1 MKADGTSVVVTLA
14 KVIDMY
20 STANNVAS
28 NWHTPASDVRR
39 RSAERPPLTVHT
51 VGKEIKRLRKLRE
64 LTLEQLASDSGVSAG
79 LLSQVE
85 RGQGNPSFNTL
96 VQVAHALGIP
106 VARLVAGE
114 QMSSP
119 VVRREERRQLS
130 LGDGKLVLAE
140 MLTPRLDSA
149 LEAIRI
155 VTEPGYSSKD
165 TPFVHDG
172 EEFGIVL
179 EGTHA
184 VNVGGTHYVLRAGDS
199 ISYSSTIPHWYEN
212 PGEVNSVSL
221 WVVTPPSF

>member
-1 MKADGTSVVVTLA
+1 M
-14 KVIDMY
+14 KVIHSH
-20 STANNVAS
+20 STSHNDTS
-28 NWHTPASDVRR
+28 TWHTPAVETRLGRAD
-39 RSAERPPLTVHT
+39 RPPLTVET
-51 VGKEIKRLRKLRE
+51 VGREIKRLRKLRE
-64 LTLEQLASDSGVSAG
+64 WTLEQLASASGVSAG

-96 VQVAHALGIP
+96 VQVSHALGIP

-119 VVRREERRQLS
+119 VVRHEERRRLN
-130 LGDGKLVLAE
+130 LGDKELVLAE

-155 VTEPGYSSKD
+155 VTEPGYSTKD
-165 TPFVHDG
+165 TPFVHEG

-184 VNVGGTHYVLRAGDS
+184 VNVGGAHYVLRAGDS

-212 PGEVNSVSL
+212 PGEVTSVSL

>member
-1 MKADGTSVVVTLA
+1 
-14 KVIDMY
+14 MY
-20 STANNVAS
+20 STAHNVAS
-28 NWHTPASDVRR
+28 NWHAPASDVRR
-39 RSAERPPLTVHT
+39 HSAERPPLTVHT
-51 VGKEIKRLRKLRE
+51 VGREIKRLRKLRE

-119 VVRREERRQLS
+119 VVRREERRRLS
-130 LGDGKLVLAE
+130 FGDGKLVLAE

-212 PGEVNSVSL
+212 PGEVTSVSL

>member
-1 MKADGTSVVVTLA
+1 
-14 KVIDMY
+14 MY
-20 STANNVAS
+20 SNAHNGDTLHWHNPATAAVAPGS
-28 NWHTPASDVRR
+28 
-39 RSAERPPLTVHT
+39 ERPPLTVQA
-51 VGKEIKRLRKLRE
+51 VGNEIKRLRKLRGR
-64 LTLEQLASDSGVSAG
+64 TLEQLASQAGVSAG

-106 VARLVAGE
+106 VARLMAGE
-114 QMSSP
+114 QLSSP
-119 VVRREERRQLS
+119 VVRRSERRRLN
-130 LGDGKLVLAE
+130 LGGNDSLVLAE
-140 MLTPRLDSA
+140 LLTARLDSA

-155 VTEPGYSSKD
+155 VAEPGYSSED

-184 VNVGGTHYVLRAGDS
+184 VNVGGVHYVLHAGDS
-199 ISYSSTIPHWYEN
+199 ISYNSTIPHWYEN
-212 PGEVNSVSL
+212 PGDVTSVSL

>member
-1 MKADGTSVVVTLA
+1 MHP
-14 KVIDMY
+14 
-20 STANNVAS
+20 TAHHSALD
-28 NWHTPASDVRR
+28 WHSHAPTARHR
-39 RSAERPPLTVHT
+39 RSDRPPLTVHT

-64 LTLEQLASDSGVSAG
+64 LTLEQLASASGVSAG

-114 QMSSP
+114 QLSSP
-119 VVRREERRQLS
+119 VVRRDERRQLS

-155 VTEPGYSSKD
+155 VTEPGYSSQD

-184 VNVGGTHYVLRAGDS
+184 VNVGGVHYVLQAGDS

-212 PGEVNSVSL
+212 PGDVTSVSL

>member
-1 MKADGTSVVVTLA
+1 MHPTAHDSDTLHWH
-14 KVIDMY
+14 
-20 STANNVAS
+20 AS
-28 NWHTPASDVRR
+28 GAAAPGAGS
-39 RSAERPPLTVHT
+39 ERPPLTVQA
-51 VGKEIKRLRKLRE
+51 VGTEIKRLRKLRGR
-64 LTLEQLASDSGVSAG
+64 TLEQLASGARVSAG

-106 VARLVAGE
+106 VARLMAGE
-114 QMSSP
+114 QISSP
-119 VVRREERRQLS
+119 VVRRSERRRLN
-130 LGDGKLVLAE
+130 LGGNDDLVLAE
-140 MLTPRLDSA
+140 LLTARLDSA

-155 VTEPGYSSKD
+155 VTEPGYSTED

-184 VNVGGTHYVLRAGDS
+184 VNVGGAHYVLEAGDS

-212 PGEVNSVSL
+212 PGDVTSVSL

>member
-1 MKADGTSVVVTLA
+1 M
-14 KVIDMY
+14 KVIHSH
-20 STANNVAS
+20 STSHNDTS
-28 NWHTPASDVRR
+28 TWHTPAVEVGL
-39 RSAERPPLTVHT
+39 RSADRPPLTVQT
-51 VGKEIKRLRKLRE
+51 VGREIKRLRKLRE
-64 LTLEQLASDSGVSAG
+64 WTLEQLASASGVSAG

-119 VVRREERRQLS
+119 VVRRGERRRLN
-130 LGDGKLVLAE
+130 LGDKELVLAE

-155 VTEPGYSSKD
+155 VTEPGYSTRD
-165 TPFVHDG
+165 TPFVHEG

-184 VNVGGTHYVLRAGDS
+184 VNVGGTYYVLQAGDS

-212 PGEVNSVSL
+212 PGEVTSVSL

>member
-1 MKADGTSVVVTLA
+1 MVSKLM
-14 KVIDMY
+14 KVIHSH
-20 STANNVAS
+20 STSHNDTS
-28 NWHTPASDVRR
+28 TWHTPAVEARLGRVD
-39 RSAERPPLTVHT
+39 RPPLTVET
-51 VGKEIKRLRKLRE
+51 VGREIKRLRKLRE
-64 LTLEQLASDSGVSAG
+64 WTLEQLASASGVSAG

-96 VQVAHALGIP
+96 VQVSHALGIP

-119 VVRREERRQLS
+119 VVRREERRRLN
-130 LGDGKLVLAE
+130 LGDKELVLAE

-155 VTEPGYSSKD
+155 VTEPGYSTKD
-165 TPFVHDG
+165 TPFVHEG

-184 VNVGGTHYVLRAGDS
+184 VNVGGAHYVLRAGDS

-212 PGEVNSVSL
+212 PGEVTSVSL

>member
-1 MKADGTSVVVTLA
+1 MHP
-14 KVIDMY
+14 
-20 STANNVAS
+20 TAHDSDALQ
-28 NWHTPASDVRR
+28 WHAPASAAPAAG
-39 RSAERPPLTVHT
+39 SERPPLTVQA
-51 VGKEIKRLRKLRE
+51 VGKEIKRLRKLRGR
-64 LTLEQLASDSGVSAG
+64 TLEQLASGAGVSAG

-106 VARLVAGE
+106 VARLMAGE
-114 QMSSP
+114 QLSSP
-119 VVRREERRQLS
+119 VVRREDRRRLN
-130 LGDGKLVLAE
+130 LGGTDHLVLME
-140 MLTPRLDSA
+140 LLTSRLDSA

-155 VTEPGYSSKD
+155 VAEPGYSSED

-184 VNVGGTHYVLRAGDS
+184 VNVGGAHYVLQAGDS

-212 PGEVNSVSL
+212 PGDVTSVSL

>member
-1 MKADGTSVVVTLA
+1 MA
-14 KVIDMY
+14 KVIHLH
-20 STANNVAS
+20 STARYDPS
-28 NWHTPASDVRR
+28 KWHSPTDDATLRAPD
-39 RSAERPPLTVHT
+39 RPPLTVQA
-51 VGKEIKRLRKLRE
+51 VGNEIKRLRKLRGW
-64 LTLEQLASDSGVSAG
+64 TLDQLASASGVSAG

-119 VVRREERRQLS
+119 VVRREERRRLS
-130 LGDGKLVLAE
+130 LGDDELVLAE

-155 VTEPGYSSKD
+155 VAEPGYSTRD
-165 TPFVHDG
+165 TPFVHEG

-212 PGEVNSVSL
+212 PGEVTSVSL

>member
-1 MKADGTSVVVTLA
+1 MHPIAHDSDALH
-14 KVIDMY
+14 
-20 STANNVAS
+20 
-28 NWHTPASDVRR
+28 WHAPASAAPTAG
-39 RSAERPPLTVHT
+39 SERPPLTVQA
-51 VGKEIKRLRKLRE
+51 VGKEIKRLRKLRGR
-64 LTLEQLASDSGVSAG
+64 TLEQLASGAGVSAG

-106 VARLVAGE
+106 VARLMAGE
-114 QMSSP
+114 QLSSP
-119 VVRREERRQLS
+119 VVRREDRRRLN
-130 LGDGKLVLAE
+130 LGGNDHLVLME
-140 MLTPRLDSA
+140 LLTSRLDSA

-155 VTEPGYSSKD
+155 VAEPGYTSED

-184 VNVGGTHYVLRAGDS
+184 VNVGGAHYVLQAGDS

-212 PGEVNSVSL
+212 PGDVTSVSL

>member
-1 MKADGTSVVVTLA
+1 MHPTAHNGDTLH
-14 KVIDMY
+14 
-20 STANNVAS
+20 
-28 NWHTPASDVRR
+28 WHTPGSGVKSTGSD
-39 RSAERPPLTVHT
+39 RPPLTVQA
-51 VGKEIKRLRKLRE
+51 VGNEIRRLRKLRGR
-64 LTLEQLASDSGVSAG
+64 TLEQLASQASVSAG

-106 VARLVAGE
+106 VARLMAGE
-114 QMSSP
+114 QLSSP
-119 VVRREERRQLS
+119 VVRREERRRLN
-130 LGDGKLVLAE
+130 LGGKDSLVLAE
-140 MLTPRLDSA
+140 LLTSRLDSA
-149 LEAIRI
+149 LEVIRI
-155 VTEPGYSSKD
+155 VAEPGYSSED

-184 VNVGGTHYVLRAGDS
+184 VNVGGTHYVLRTGDS

-212 PGEVNSVSL
+212 PGDVASVSL

>member
-1 MKADGTSVVVTLA
+1 MA
-14 KVIDMY
+14 KVINLH
-20 STANNVAS
+20 STAPYDTS
-28 NWHTPASDVRR
+28 NWHSPDSDATLRASD
-39 RSAERPPLTVHT
+39 RPPLTVQA
-51 VGKEIKRLRKLRE
+51 VGNEIKRLRKLRAW
-64 LTLEQLASDSGVSAG
+64 TLEQLASAAGVSAG

-119 VVRREERRQLS
+119 VVRREERRRLS
-130 LGDGKLVLAE
+130 LGDEELVLAE

-155 VTEPGYSSKD
+155 VTEPGYSTKD
-165 TPFVHDG
+165 TPFVHEG

-212 PGEVNSVSL
+212 PGEVTSVSL

>member
-1 MKADGTSVVVTLA
+1 MHPNAHNGETLH
-14 KVIDMY
+14 
-20 STANNVAS
+20 
-28 NWHTPASDVRR
+28 WHTPGSGVKTTGSD
-39 RSAERPPLTVHT
+39 RPPLTVQA
-51 VGKEIKRLRKLRE
+51 VGNEIRRLRKLRGR
-64 LTLEQLASDSGVSAG
+64 TLEQLASQAGVSAG

-106 VARLVAGE
+106 VARLMAGE
-114 QMSSP
+114 QLSSP
-119 VVRREERRQLS
+119 VVRREERRRLN
-130 LGDGKLVLAE
+130 LGGKDSLVLAE
-140 MLTPRLDSA
+140 LLTSRLDSA
-149 LEAIRI
+149 LEVIRI
-155 VTEPGYSSKD
+155 VAEPGYSSED

-212 PGEVNSVSL
+212 PGDAPSASL

>member
-1 MKADGTSVVVTLA
+1 MVSKLV
-14 KVIDMY
+14 KVIHSH
-20 STANNVAS
+20 STSHNDTS
-28 NWHTPASDVRR
+28 TWHAPAVETRLGRAD
-39 RSAERPPLTVHT
+39 RPPLTVET
-51 VGKEIKRLRKLRE
+51 VGREIKRLRKLRE
-64 LTLEQLASDSGVSAG
+64 WTLEQLASASGVSAG

-96 VQVAHALGIP
+96 VQVSHALGIP

-119 VVRREERRQLS
+119 VVRREERRRLN
-130 LGDGKLVLAE
+130 LGDKELVLAE

-155 VTEPGYSSKD
+155 VTEPGYSTKD
-165 TPFVHDG
+165 TPFVHEG

-184 VNVGGTHYVLRAGDS
+184 VNVGGAHYVLRAGDS

-212 PGEVNSVSL
+212 PGEVTSVSL

>member
-1 MKADGTSVVVTLA
+1 MKVTGLH
-14 KVIDMY
+14 
-20 STANNVAS
+20 STAHNEFS
-28 NWHTPASDVRR
+28 IWHAPAPGARL
-39 RSAERPPLTVHT
+39 RSADRPPLTVQT
-51 VGKEIKRLRKLRE
+51 VGTEIKRLRKLRQW
-64 LTLEQLASDSGVSAG
+64 TLEQLALASGVSAG

-114 QMSSP
+114 QVSSP
-119 VVRREERRQLS
+119 VVRRAERRRLS
-130 LGDGKLVLAE
+130 LGDDELVLAE

-155 VTEPGYSSKD
+155 VTEPGYSTED
-165 TPFVHDG
+165 TPFVHEG

-184 VNVGGTHYVLRAGDS
+184 VNVGGSRYVLHAGDS

-212 PGEVNSVSL
+212 PGDVTSVSI

>member
-1 MKADGTSVVVTLA
+1 MVGTLMTMNNSH
-14 KVIDMY
+14 
-20 STANNVAS
+20 STARHDTS
-28 NWHTPASDVRR
+28 NWHSPSSGTRLQTAD
-39 RSAERPPLTVHT
+39 RPPLTVQT
-51 VGKEIKRLRKLRE
+51 VGREIKRLRKLRE
-64 LTLEQLASDSGVSAG
+64 WTLEQLASASAVSAG

-114 QMSSP
+114 QLSSP
-119 VVRREERRQLS
+119 VIRREERRRLS
-130 LGDGKLVLAE
+130 LGDNDLVLAE
-140 MLTPRLDSA
+140 MLTSRLDSA

-155 VTEPGYSSKD
+155 VAEPGYSTQG
-165 TPFVHDG
+165 TPFVHEG

-212 PGEVNSVSL
+212 PGQVTSVSL

>member
-1 MKADGTSVVVTLA
+1 MDIDTLA
-14 KVIDMY
+14 EVINLH
-20 STANNVAS
+20 STAPTEAS
-28 NWHTPASDVRR
+28 NWHTPASEARL
-39 RSAERPPLTVHT
+39 RSVDRPPLTVQT
-51 VGKEIKRLRKLRE
+51 VGREIKRLRKLRGW
-64 LTLEQLASDSGVSAG
+64 TLEQLASESGVSAG

-106 VARLVAGE
+106 VARLMAGE

-119 VVRREERRQLS
+119 VTRREERRRLS
-130 LGDGKLVLAE
+130 LGNDKLVIAE

-155 VTEPGYSSKD
+155 VTEPGYSTKD

-212 PGEVNSVSL
+212 PGEVRSVSL

>member
-1 MKADGTSVVVTLA
+1 MAVDTLA
-14 KVIDMY
+14 KVIGLH
-20 STANNVAS
+20 STAHHEPS
-28 NWHTPASDVRR
+28 NWHTPASDAGLG
-39 RSAERPPLTVHT
+39 SADRPLLTVQA
-51 VGKEIKRLRKLRE
+51 VGQEIKRLRKLRE
-64 LTLEQLASDSGVSAG
+64 WTLEQLASRSGVSAG

-85 RGQGNPSFNTL
+85 RGHGNPSFNTL

-114 QMSSP
+114 QMASP
-119 VVRREERRQLS
+119 VVRRERRRRLD
-130 LGDGKLVLAE
+130 LGDDALVLAE

-155 VTEPGYSSKD
+155 VTEPGYSTKD

-212 PGEVNSVSL
+212 PGEVTSVSL

>member
-1 MKADGTSVVVTLA
+1 
-14 KVIDMY
+14 MY
-20 STANNVAS
+20 STAHNVAS
-28 NWHTPASDVRR
+28 NWHAPASEVGR

-119 VVRREERRQLS
+119 VVRREERRRLS

-155 VTEPGYSSKD
+155 VTEPGYSTED

-212 PGEVNSVSL
+212 PGDVTSVSL

>member
-1 MKADGTSVVVTLA
+1 MH
-14 KVIDMY
+14 
-20 STANNVAS
+20 STAHNSDALH
-28 NWHTPASDVRR
+28 WHSSGSGATTAGAD
-39 RSAERPPLTVHT
+39 RPPLTVQA
-51 VGKEIKRLRKLRE
+51 VGNEIKRLRKLRGR
-64 LTLEQLASDSGVSAG
+64 TLEHLASQSGVSAG

-106 VARLVAGE
+106 VARLMAGE
-114 QMSSP
+114 QLSSP
-119 VVRREERRQLS
+119 VVRRNERRRLNLS
-130 LGDGKLVLAE
+130 GNGELVLME
-140 MLTPRLDSA
+140 LLTSRLDSA

-155 VTEPGYSSKD
+155 VAEPGYSTEN

-184 VNVGGTHYVLRAGDS
+184 VSVGGVHYVLQAGDS

-212 PGEVNSVSL
+212 PGDVTSVSL

>member
-1 MKADGTSVVVTLA
+1 MKVIRSHSTSHNGTST
-14 KVIDMY
+14 
-20 STANNVAS
+20 
-28 NWHTPASDVRR
+28 WHTPAVEAGL
-39 RSAERPPLTVHT
+39 RSADRPPLTVQT
-51 VGKEIKRLRKLRE
+51 VGREIKRLRKLRE
-64 LTLEQLASDSGVSAG
+64 WTLEQLASASGVSAG

-119 VVRREERRQLS
+119 VVRRGERRRLN
-130 LGDGKLVLAE
+130 LGDEELVLAE

-155 VTEPGYSSKD
+155 VTEPGYSTRG
-165 TPFVHDG
+165 TPFVHEG

-184 VNVGGTHYVLRAGDS
+184 VSVGGAYYLLRAGDS

-212 PGEVNSVSL
+212 PGEVTSVSL

>member
-1 MKADGTSVVVTLA
+1 MHP
-14 KVIDMY
+14 
-20 STANNVAS
+20 TAHDSDALQ
-28 NWHTPASDVRR
+28 WHAPGSAAPAAGS
-39 RSAERPPLTVHT
+39 ERPPLTVQA
-51 VGKEIKRLRKLRE
+51 VGKEIKRLRKLRGR
-64 LTLEQLASDSGVSAG
+64 TLEQLASGAGVSAG

-106 VARLVAGE
+106 VARLMAGE
-114 QMSSP
+114 QLSSP
-119 VVRREERRQLS
+119 VVRREDRRRLN
-130 LGDGKLVLAE
+130 LGGNDHLVLME
-140 MLTPRLDSA
+140 LLTSRLDSA
-149 LEAIRI
+149 LEVIRI
-155 VTEPGYSSKD
+155 VAEPGYSSED

-184 VNVGGTHYVLRAGDS
+184 VNVGGARYVLRAGDS

-212 PGEVNSVSL
+212 PGDVTSVSL

>member
-1 MKADGTSVVVTLA
+1 MEVTDLH
-14 KVIDMY
+14 
-20 STANNVAS
+20 SPEANS
-28 NWHTPASDVRR
+28 EQSGWHTPAPVIPLHNID
-39 RSAERPPLTVHT
+39 RPPLTVQV
-51 VGKEIKRLRKLRE
+51 VGNEIRRLRKLQGR
-64 LTLEQLASDSGVSAG
+64 TLEQLASASGVSAG

-114 QMSSP
+114 QMTSP
-119 VVRREERRQLS
+119 VLRREDRRRLN
-130 LGDGKLVLAE
+130 LPNDELVVAE
-140 MLTPRLDSA
+140 LLTARPDSA
-149 LEAIRI
+149 LEVIRI
-155 VTEPGYSSKD
+155 VTEPGYSTED
-165 TPFVHDG
+165 TPFVHEG

-199 ISYSSTIPHWYEN
+199 ISYNSTIPHWYEN
-212 PGEVNSVSL
+212 PGEVTSVSL

>member
-1 MKADGTSVVVTLA
+1 MHP
-14 KVIDMY
+14 
-20 STANNVAS
+20 TAHDSDILQWHAS
-28 NWHTPASDVRR
+28 GAAAPAAGS
-39 RSAERPPLTVHT
+39 EQPPLTVQA
-51 VGKEIKRLRKLRE
+51 VGNEIKRLRKLRGR
-64 LTLEQLASDSGVSAG
+64 TLEQLASGAGVSAG

-106 VARLVAGE
+106 VARLMAGE
-114 QMSSP
+114 QISSP
-119 VVRREERRQLS
+119 VVRRSERRRLNLRS
-130 LGDGKLVLAE
+130 NDHLVLME
-140 MLTPRLDSA
+140 LLTARLDSA

-155 VTEPGYSSKD
+155 VAEPGYTTED

-184 VNVGGTHYVLRAGDS
+184 VNVGGVHYVLQAGDS

-212 PGEVNSVSL
+212 PGEVTSVSL

>member
-1 MKADGTSVVVTLA
+1 MVDTSA
-14 KVIDMY
+14 KVIRLH
-20 STANNVAS
+20 SAAHSNPS
-28 NWHTPASDVRR
+28 NWHETSSELQRL
-39 RSAERPPLTVHT
+39 SADRPPLTVQA
-51 VGKEIKRLRKLRE
+51 VGREIKRLRKLRE
-64 LTLEQLASDSGVSAG
+64 WTLEHLASASGVSAG

-119 VVRREERRQLS
+119 VVRREERRRLS
-130 LGDGKLVLAE
+130 VGDEDLIVAE

-155 VTEPGYSSKD
+155 VAAPGYSTQD

-212 PGEVNSVSL
+212 PGEVTSVSL

>member
-1 MKADGTSVVVTLA
+1 MVHSHLTSHT
-14 KVIDMY
+14 DPP
-20 STANNVAS
+20 
-28 NWHTPASDVRR
+28 NWHSPGADARL
-39 RSAERPPLTVHT
+39 RSPDRPPLTVQT
-51 VGKEIKRLRKLRE
+51 VGREIKRLRKLRGW
-64 LTLEQLASDSGVSAG
+64 TLEQLASASEVSAG

-85 RGQGNPSFNTL
+85 RGRGNPSFNTL

-119 VVRREERRQLS
+119 VVRREERRRLS
-130 LGDGKLVLAE
+130 LGDEELVLAE

-155 VTEPGYSSKD
+155 VAEPGYSTED
-165 TPFVHDG
+165 TPFAHEG

-184 VNVGGTHYVLRAGDS
+184 VNVGGTRYVLRAGDS

-212 PGEVNSVSL
+212 PGDVTSVSL

>member
-1 MKADGTSVVVTLA
+1 MH
-14 KVIDMY
+14 
-20 STANNVAS
+20 STAHDS
-28 NWHTPASDVRR
+28 ETLPWHSPGPGAPAPGSD
-39 RSAERPPLTVHT
+39 RPPLTVQA
-51 VGKEIKRLRKLRE
+51 VGQEIRRLRKLRVN
-64 LTLEQLASDSGVSAG
+64 TLEQLASQSGVSAG

-106 VARLVAGE
+106 VARLMAGE
-114 QMSSP
+114 QLSSP
-119 VVRREERRQLS
+119 VVRREERRRLN
-130 LGDGKLVLAE
+130 LGANDNLVLAE
-140 MLTPRLDSA
+140 LLTSRLDSA
-149 LEAIRI
+149 LEVIRI
-155 VTEPGYSSKD
+155 VAKPGYTSED

-212 PGEVNSVSL
+212 PGEVTSVSL

>member
-1 MKADGTSVVVTLA
+1 MHPIAHDSDALHWHA
-14 KVIDMY
+14 PA
-20 STANNVAS
+20 STAPTAGS
-28 NWHTPASDVRR
+28 
-39 RSAERPPLTVHT
+39 ERPPLTVQA
-51 VGKEIKRLRKLRE
+51 VGKEIKRLRKVRGR
-64 LTLEQLASDSGVSAG
+64 TLEQLASGAGVSAG

-106 VARLVAGE
+106 VARLMAGE
-114 QMSSP
+114 QLSSP
-119 VVRREERRQLS
+119 VVRREDRRQLN
-130 LGDGKLVLAE
+130 LGGNDHLVLME
-140 MLTPRLDSA
+140 LLTSRLDSA

-155 VTEPGYSSKD
+155 VAEPGYSSED

-184 VNVGGTHYVLRAGDS
+184 VNVGGAHYVLQAGDS

-212 PGEVNSVSL
+212 PGDVTSVSL

>member
-1 MKADGTSVVVTLA
+1 MHP
-14 KVIDMY
+14 
-20 STANNVAS
+20 TAHDSAALH
-28 NWHTPASDVRR
+28 WHGQG
-39 RSAERPPLTVHT
+39 SAAPMTGPERPPLTVQA
-51 VGKEIKRLRKLRE
+51 VGNEIRRLRKLRGT
-64 LTLEQLASDSGVSAG
+64 TLEQLAGGAGVSAG

-106 VARLVAGE
+106 VARLMIGE
-114 QMSSP
+114 QLSSP
-119 VVRREERRQLS
+119 VVRRSERRRLN
-130 LGDGKLVLAE
+130 LGAGDDLVVMEL
-140 MLTPRLDSA
+140 LTARLDSA

-155 VTEPGYSSKD
+155 VAEPGYSTRD

-184 VNVGGTHYVLRAGDS
+184 VNVGGAHYVLQAGDS

-212 PGEVNSVSL
+212 PGDVTSVSL

>member
-1 MKADGTSVVVTLA
+1 MHPIAHDSDALH
-14 KVIDMY
+14 
-20 STANNVAS
+20 
-28 NWHTPASDVRR
+28 WHAPASVAPAAG
-39 RSAERPPLTVHT
+39 SERPPLTVQA
-51 VGKEIKRLRKLRE
+51 VGKEIKRLRKLRGR
-64 LTLEQLASDSGVSAG
+64 TLEQLASGAGVSAG

-106 VARLVAGE
+106 VARLMAGE
-114 QMSSP
+114 QLSSP
-119 VVRREERRQLS
+119 VVRREDRRRLN
-130 LGDGKLVLAE
+130 LGGTDHLVLME
-140 MLTPRLDSA
+140 LLTSRLDSA

-155 VTEPGYSSKD
+155 VAEPGYTSED

-184 VNVGGTHYVLRAGDS
+184 VNVGGAHYVLQAGDS

-212 PGEVNSVSL
+212 PGDVTSVSL